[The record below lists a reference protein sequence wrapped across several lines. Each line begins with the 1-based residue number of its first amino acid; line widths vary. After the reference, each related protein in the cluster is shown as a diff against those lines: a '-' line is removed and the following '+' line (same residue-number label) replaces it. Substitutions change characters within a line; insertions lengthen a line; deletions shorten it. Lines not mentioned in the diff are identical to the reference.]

1 MGFIG
6 GLFSTVVPFL
16 LALHAAASDPAPV
29 YGQMANS
36 SRIYAYSPM
45 PRSFEKSVAY
55 CESLWMQPVSIH
67 SEAENEAVAQLIDDD
82 AVEVYIGGKP
92 ACANDA
98 LTAAADYRWT
108 WTDDSAFDF
117 QGQWAP
123 TYPGSNGA
131 LFIFKQ
137 PYVGVLWGDKAAN
150 DGVLAGVVCAAP
162 SPAAIRGALP
172 TITRLGGP
180 AGIATMND
188 PEMHTKCTPK

>member
-1 MGFIG
+1 M
-6 GLFSTVVPFL
+6 
-16 LALHAAASDPAPV
+16 HAAASDPAPV

-36 SRIYAYSPM
+36 SRIYAYSPK

-82 AVEVYIGGKP
+82 DVEVYIGGKP

-123 TYPGSNGA
+123 QYPGSNGA
-131 LFIFKQ
+131 LFIVRL
-137 PYVGVLWGDKAAN
+137 PYIGARCGDRAAN
-150 DGVLAGVVCAAP
+150 DGALAGVVCAAP
-162 SPAAIRGALP
+162 SPADDRAPRGPGRSRYDERPRDAH
-172 TITRLGGP
+172 
-180 AGIATMND
+180 
-188 PEMHTKCTPK
+188 EVHTKVKHKPRACNQYMYATSDGLLF